1 MLKKSILSSFLIFS
15 IAVLVGIIM
24 GNFYL
29 NDISWFDNEV
39 RQLSHLD
46 IFSHNFKSN
55 IMNIMG
61 IISFGFL
68 TIIYLIINGFILGVT
83 ICKGGFYIFLTKIVP
98 HGIFEVSSMILISSI
113 GLLPI
118 WIGIYKYKNMPIN
131 LNKNVAIKILK
142 VISLSIILLFLAA
155 VIESNIISGGI

>member
-83 ICKGGFYIFLTKIVP
+83 IYKGGFYIFLTKIVP